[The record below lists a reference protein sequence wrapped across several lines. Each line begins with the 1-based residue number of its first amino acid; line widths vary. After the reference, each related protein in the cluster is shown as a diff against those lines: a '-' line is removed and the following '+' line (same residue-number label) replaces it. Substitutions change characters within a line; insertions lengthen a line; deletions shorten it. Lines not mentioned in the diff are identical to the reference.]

1 MSIIGLDHVAFA
13 TLDVEASIQKYEAL
27 FNTKAGEVVCVP
39 DQGVKS
45 AVISVGDAAFEL
57 MQPLDEE
64 NAIGKYIA
72 KKGEGIHHIAL
83 KVDDL
88 DATEKELTEK
98 GVRLIV
104 GTANGNKSIFIHPK
118 STGGVLMEL
127 CAHEG

>member
-1 MSIIGLDHVAFA
+1 MSIKGLDHVAIA
-13 TLDVEASIQKYEAL
+13 TLDVEAAVQKYETL
-27 FNTKAGEVVCVP
+27 FNAKAGEIVSVP

-45 AVISVGDAAFEL
+45 AVVTIGDSAIEL
-57 MQPLDEE
+57 MQPLDAD
-64 NAIGKYIA
+64 NAISKYIE
-72 KKGEGIHHIAL
+72 KKGESIHHIAL

-98 GVRLIV
+98 GVRLII

-127 CAHEG
+127 CAHND

>member
-1 MSIIGLDHVAFA
+1 MSILGLDHVAIA
-13 TLDVEASIQKYEAL
+13 TLDVDAAIEKYVTTFGA
-27 FNTKAGEVVCVP
+27 KAGEVVSVP

-45 AVISVGDAAFEL
+45 AVVTIGDAAFEL

-64 NAIGKYIA
+64 NAIAKYIA
-72 KKGEGIHHIAL
+72 KKGEGLHHIAL

-88 DATEKELTEK
+88 DATEQELLAK

-127 CAHEG
+127 CAHN

>member
-1 MSIIGLDHVAFA
+1 MSILGLDHVAIA
-13 TLDVEASIQKYEAL
+13 TLDVDAAVAKYVAT
-27 FNTKAGEVVCVP
+27 FGAKAGEVVSVP

-45 AVISVGDAAFEL
+45 AVVTIGDAAFEL
-57 MQPLDEE
+57 MQPLDED
-64 NAIGKYIA
+64 NAIRKYID
-72 KKGEGIHHIAL
+72 KKGEGLHHIAL

-88 DATEKELTEK
+88 DATEQELLAK

-127 CAHEG
+127 CAHN